1 MVRGHRRYPSVP
13 LPRIALH
20 PTLSALLVCC
30 AAASAQPQPEPH
42 AVADP
47 LGSAVLVEVNRY
59 RSSQG
64 LHPLQQDHL
73 LLAIAAEHSQTLARE
88 GRLSHSGFA
97 QRFQRS
103 GAALCVENLAAGL
116 SRAELVVAAWRQSP
130 AHHLNLLDARVQQVG
145 LASTRGVV
153 AMLACRTDPP

>member
-13 LPRIALH
+13 LARIALH

-73 LLAIAAEHSQTLARE
+73 LLAIAAEHSQTLAR
-88 GRLSHSGFA
+88 
-97 QRFQRS
+97 S